1 MSQVI
6 KKINF
11 NHSFIFFIFCNIFS
25 LLIFKM
31 NINISPLICLFLI
44 LLIGVSH
51 GSLDHI
57 KGKKLFEILKIKNIS
72 SFYLIY
78 ILITFFIIILWIF
91 LPTFSLIIFLIIA
104 SFHFGKEDT
113 EFLFF
118 ERSYPI
124 QLMYLLKGS
133 LVILAP
139 MYFHFDET
147 ISIFKLLLV
156 ENETFY
162 TILSFVEEKNILLL
176 SIIIS
181 SISSIYLFTKQFEI
195 KKFTIFLDYFSIIL
209 LNYFLSPLVAFTMY
223 FCFLHSIRH
232 SITLVFEIDK
242 NNLKN
247 GVLTFIKKAMPLTF
261 LTAVLCIVGLYFLN
275 KNYGFDNSILT
286 LNLYLT
292 PLIAFTIYF
301 CFLHSIR
308 HSISLAIELDPDSLV
323 NGFRLFVKKALP
335 LTILTAVFSFIALYL
350 LSYSNN
356 LDGALLKII
365 FIGLASL
372 TFPHILLE
380 YFLEKNEK

>member
-91 LPTFSLIIFLIIA
+91 LPTFSLIIFLIVA

-118 ERSYPI
+118 ERSYTI

-275 KNYGFDNSILT
+275 KNYGFDNSILK
-286 LNLYLT
+286 L
-292 PLIAFTIYF
+292 
-301 CFLHSIR
+301 
-308 HSISLAIELDPDSLV
+308 
-323 NGFRLFVKKALP
+323 
-335 LTILTAVFSFIALYL
+335 
-350 LSYSNN
+350 
-356 LDGALLKII
+356 I